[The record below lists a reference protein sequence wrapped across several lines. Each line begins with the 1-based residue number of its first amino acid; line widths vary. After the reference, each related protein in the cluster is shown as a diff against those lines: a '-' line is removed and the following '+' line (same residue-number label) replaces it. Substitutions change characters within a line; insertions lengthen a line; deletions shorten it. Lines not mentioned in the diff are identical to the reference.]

1 MCACMRACA
10 RAQEGRRGA
19 DGSGGARGP
28 RVAVKGRRGAV
39 CVCGGGG
46 HHVDEDVAHL
56 HLAALLRRRV
66 LREGCRRRRRRR
78 RGSRG
83 REAGFGGRVKRA
95 RLPGA
100 RPAWPETGCRFRQFA
115 RGEPAAQ
122 TGPPESRREGRG
134 GAGGGGGHR
143 QHEST
148 RSPRR
153 AATTRRFRRS
163 PPRRLVRHGRA
174 VGAARPGWQPC
185 SDPGRVGSFF
195 FKGRI
200 YFLSTR

>member
-1 MCACMRACA
+1 MCLHASLRARPGGAA
-10 RAQEGRRGA
+10 RSRRVRRGA
-19 DGSGGARGP
+19 RAARRGQRAARGC
-28 RVAVKGRRGAV
+28 V
-39 CVCGGGG
+39 CVWGEG

-56 HLAALLRRRV
+56 HLAALLRRRG